1 MTTTAIALCLAF
13 VILTWLLTWQKNVR
27 LKSDLQVLAQMI
39 AGNVADAVV
48 FNDRAAAQESLFSLS
63 ADASVLEARIY
74 DRDNTPIAL
83 FFRESA
89 TSRELTLPN
98 RPGPDGIQEGPQ
110 SLILFAPI
118 HFEGDRIGTV
128 YLKGDLTSL
137 QWSIKVQAIVIGA
150 VTFACL
156 LVAFLFSFMLQRV
169 ISRPIVALAER
180 AKLVSS
186 RTDYSVRADKYG
198 DDELGDLVTAFNEML
213 AKIERR
219 DQDLE
224 DQVVTR
230 TSELVQVNN
239 EYRLAKEGAEQAAQH
254 KSEFLANMSHE
265 IRTPM
270 NVIIG
275 MTELSLEGE
284 LGAQERR
291 YLSMVRNSAD
301 SLLKLINDI
310 LDISKIEAGKLE
322 LDPTEF
328 SLAELLGRTV
338 KALAPRAADKGL
350 RLECADERDHRNA
363 INGDLP
369 DELVG
374 DSTRLGQVLLN
385 LVGNAVK
392 FTAQGSVTVEVE
404 AERQSQDSL
413 VLHFVV
419 ADTGIGISADK
430 QKRIFESFHQA
441 DGSIT
446 RRFGGTGLGLSISNE
461 LVYLMGGR
469 IWLESEQELG
479 SRFHFTVELEQAK
492 HVTGTLRAAGSASE
506 TRALIVDENI
516 ENRRALSAV
525 LTQLGVQPA
534 SVGSAAAAVQ
544 VLAWSAKAGRHFA
557 VVFLD
562 AGQERTREYELLQQ
576 IRDQNPGSKLELVLV
591 GAVVVSDSEWSDT
604 GASKYLERPF
614 SRADVAEVLGLAP
627 SGDGSLNARPRA
639 LKGSRALRILLAEDK
654 YENQVLAV
662 TLLEQWGH
670 QVVVASNGQEAL
682 DRFKEDSFDLVLM
695 DIQMPTMGGV
705 EATEAIRELQREGPV
720 RTPIVGI
727 SAHAMKADREYYLKA
742 GMDDYV
748 TKPIRREVL
757 FMAIEK
763 AASAVVVG

>member
-254 KSEFLANMSHE
+254 KSEFLAKWGIHF
-265 IRTPM
+265 IQVHPM
-270 NVIIG
+270 G
-275 MTELSLEGE
+275 CG
-284 LGAQERR
+284 
-291 YLSMVRNSAD
+291 
-301 SLLKLINDI
+301 
-310 LDISKIEAGKLE
+310 
-322 LDPTEF
+322 
-328 SLAELLGRTV
+328 LA
-338 KALAPRAADKGL
+338 AP
-350 RLECADERDHRNA
+350 
-363 INGDLP
+363 
-369 DELVG
+369 
-374 DSTRLGQVLLN
+374 
-385 LVGNAVK
+385 
-392 FTAQGSVTVEVE
+392 
-404 AERQSQDSL
+404 
-413 VLHFVV
+413 
-419 ADTGIGISADK
+419 
-430 QKRIFESFHQA
+430 
-441 DGSIT
+441 
-446 RRFGGTGLGLSISNE
+446 
-461 LVYLMGGR
+461 
-469 IWLESEQELG
+469 EQECEIARIVRVAAKPTHTRIHCGG
-479 SRFHFTVELEQAK
+479 S
-492 HVTGTLRAAGSASE
+492 LRAATPRIG
-506 TRALIVDENI
+506 RA
-516 ENRRALSAV
+516 
-525 LTQLGVQPA
+525 TQPH
-534 SVGSAAAAVQ
+534 AA
-544 VLAWSAKAGRHFA
+544 
-557 VVFLD
+557 
-562 AGQERTREYELLQQ
+562 
-576 IRDQNPGSKLELVLV
+576 P
-591 GAVVVSDSEWSDT
+591 
-604 GASKYLERPF
+604 
-614 SRADVAEVLGLAP
+614 
-627 SGDGSLNARPRA
+627 
-639 LKGSRALRILLAEDK
+639 
-654 YENQVLAV
+654 
-662 TLLEQWGH
+662 EQ
-670 QVVVASNGQEAL
+670 
-682 DRFKEDSFDLVLM
+682 
-695 DIQMPTMGGV
+695 
-705 EATEAIRELQREGPV
+705 
-720 RTPIVGI
+720 
-727 SAHAMKADREYYLKA
+727 
-742 GMDDYV
+742 
-748 TKPIRREVL
+748 
-757 FMAIEK
+757 
-763 AASAVVVG
+763 

>member
-1 MTTTAIALCLAF
+1 M
-13 VILTWLLTWQKNVR
+13 
-27 LKSDLQVLAQMI
+27 D
-39 AGNVADAVV
+39 
-48 FNDRAAAQESLFSLS
+48 
-63 ADASVLEARIY
+63 
-74 DRDNTPIAL
+74 TPL
-83 FFRESA
+83 
-89 TSRELTLPN
+89 
-98 RPGPDGIQEGPQ
+98 
-110 SLILFAPI
+110 
-118 HFEGDRIGTV
+118 
-128 YLKGDLTSL
+128 
-137 QWSIKVQAIVIGA
+137 
-150 VTFACL
+150 
-156 LVAFLFSFMLQRV
+156 
-169 ISRPIVALAER
+169 
-180 AKLVSS
+180 
-186 RTDYSVRADKYG
+186 
-198 DDELGDLVTAFNEML
+198 
-213 AKIERR
+213 
-219 DQDLE
+219 
-224 DQVVTR
+224 
-230 TSELVQVNN
+230 
-239 EYRLAKEGAEQAAQH
+239 
-254 KSEFLANMSHE
+254 LANMSHE

-338 KALAPRAADKGL
+338 KALALRAADKGL
-350 RLECADERDHRNA
+350 RLECA

>member
-350 RLECADERDHRNA
+350 RLECA